1 MTTTDLTT
9 TDIATELRDKLEGH
23 LGSREPQITGR
34 PDTLA
39 DEVLEL
45 LDYADTTGRE
55 DAADAFGDGLR
66 ALSNAGR
73 SNGPAHARHLVAARR
88 SLLEAASLLT

>member
-1 MTTTDLTT
+1 MTTTNLTT
-9 TDIATELRDKLEGH
+9 TDIATELRDKLDGR
-23 LGSREPQITGR
+23 LGSREPQITGQ

-45 LDYADTTGRE
+45 LEYAESTGRE
-55 DAADAFGDGLR
+55 DAADVFGDGLR
-66 ALSNAGR
+66 ALSSAGR
-73 SNGPAHARHLVAARR
+73 STGAAQDRHLAAARR